1 MNADKYQRLA
11 ARTLIERP
19 DFDITP
25 EEEMLVWNALG
36 LAGEAGEVADHIKK
50 AVYHQQG
57 IDREHLRKEIGDVCW
72 YLAALCT
79 KLDMSLGQVMQDNI
93 MKLMARFPNGW
104 DAGDSAR
111 KADEGVLGE

>member
-11 ARTLIERP
+11 ARTLIDKP
-19 DFDITP
+19 DFDIRP

-79 KLDMSLGQVMQDNI
+79 KLDLCPVSG
-93 MKLMARFPNGW
+93 RCCRC
-104 DAGDSAR
+104 AR
-111 KADEGVLGE
+111 KTRAAWSCSTSCWRTCDRQDSYP